1 MAIED
6 EDIAKVR
13 AAADIVQIVSG
24 YTTLKRVGRR
34 WQGLC
39 PFHTEKSPSFSVNGE
54 DGLYYCFGCQ
64 KSGDVIT
71 FVREKEQL
79 DFVGAVEWLANK
91 YGIALRYTERG
102 EDETRKRRA
111 KLVDAVRKA
120 VDWYHARLLESAD
133 AGEARRYLRT
143 RGFDG
148 ETVRRYKI
156 GWAPA
161 DEKRWDL
168 LCRELRLSDT
178 DLRASGLGAVNSRGR
193 QYDFFRGR
201 VLFPIFD
208 DRGDPVGFGGRILPG
223 HDGPKYKNTS
233 DDAAIYSKSRILYGL
248 NWAKEHIVQA
258 NEAIVC
264 EGYTDV
270 IGFARAGVPRA
281 VATCGTALTEDHI
294 KLLKRFS
301 SRIVLAFDAD
311 AAGQNAAARVYEW
324 EQKLD
329 VEFAVAD
336 LPDGVDPGEL
346 AQTDP
351 DRLAASITNAKPFLG
366 FRVARVLAAGN
377 LRTPEGRA
385 RTAQAAV
392 DVVREHP
399 SDLVRDQY
407 LMTIAD
413 RCHLDPDQVRA
424 AARANS
430 AGAGAGRPGGGGGG
444 GSREPARRDA
454 ARREPSWA
462 EPSWAEPSWAEPPPD
477 DDPRGAMLL
486 VDRPRRAR
494 PLTQNAED
502 EALKLLVHRRD
513 DIVDRLDRV
522 LFASTVRRRAFDT
535 LVETSDIR
543 EAIAAA
549 EPDLANLLSRL
560 AVEEPDGDPDQAV
573 VDLSRY
579 ATGRVL
585 DQLRREA
592 AGVREPEDLRSYAEV
607 IDWLRHRL
615 AELDDGEE
623 RTSAAALLVAWLAE
637 NGEGHADD

>member
-1 MAIED
+1 VAIED

-13 AAADIVQIVSG
+13 AAADIVQIVTG

-102 EDETRKRRA
+102 EDESRKRRA
-111 KLVDAVRKA
+111 KLIDAVRKA
-120 VDWYHARLLESAD
+120 VEWYHARLLESAD
-133 AGEARRYLRT
+133 AGEARRYLRA

-168 LCRELRLSDT
+168 LCRELRLSDD

-233 DDAAIYSKSRILYGL
+233 DDAVIYSKSRILYGL
-248 NWAKEHIVQA
+248 NWAKEHIVQS

-366 FRVARVLAAGN
+366 FRVERVLASGN

-424 AARANS
+424 AARAGG
-430 AGAGAGRPGGGGGG
+430 GAGAAATGGAG
-444 GSREPARRDA
+444 ARDT
-454 ARREPSWA
+454 ARREP
-462 EPSWAEPSWAEPPPD
+462 PRRD
-477 DDPRGAMLL
+477 DGDPRGAMLS

-494 PLTQNAED
+494 PLTENAED

-513 DIVDRLDRV
+513 EIVDRLERV
-522 LFASTVRRRAFDT
+522 LFASSVRRRAFDA
-535 LVETSDIR
+535 LVEMGDLR
-543 EAIAAA
+543 EAIATA
-549 EPDLANLLSRL
+549 EPDVANLLSRL
-560 AVEEPDGDPDQAV
+560 AVEEPDGDPDQAI

-592 AGVREPEDLRSYAEV
+592 AGVREPEDLRGYSEV

-615 AELDDGEE
+615 AELDDQEE

-637 NGEGHADD
+637 SGEGQADD

>member
-6 EDIAKVR
+6 DDIAKVR
-13 AAADIVQIVSG
+13 TAADIVQVVSG
-24 YTTLKRVGRR
+24 YTMLKRVGRR

-54 DGLYYCFGCQ
+54 EGLYHCFGCQ
-64 KSGDVIT
+64 KSGDIIT

-91 YGIALRYTERG
+91 YGVTLRYTERG

-111 KLVDAVRKA
+111 KLVDAVGRA
-120 VDWYHARLLESAD
+120 VEWYHARLLESAD
-133 AGEARRYLRT
+133 AGEARKYLRA

-161 DEKRWDL
+161 DDKRWDL
-168 LCRELRLSDT
+168 LCRFLKLSDD
-178 DLRASGLGAVNSRGR
+178 DLRASGLGAINSRGR

-201 VLFPIFD
+201 VLFPIYD
-208 DRGDPVGFGGRILPG
+208 DRGEPVGFGGRILPG
-223 HDGPKYKNTS
+223 SDGPKYKNTS
-233 DDAAIYSKSRILYGL
+233 DDAAIYAKSRVLYGL
-248 NWAKEHIVQA
+248 NWAKEHIVHA
-258 NEAIVC
+258 GEAIVC

-270 IGFARAGVPRA
+270 IGFATAGVPRA

-294 KLLKRFS
+294 RLLKRFS

-324 EQKLD
+324 EQKLN

-346 AQTDP
+346 AMVDP
-351 DRLAASITNAKPFLG
+351 ARLADAVTNAKPFLG
-366 FRVARVLAAGN
+366 FRVERVLAAGN

-385 RTAQAAV
+385 RTAQVAI

-413 RCHLDPDQVRA
+413 RCHLDPDHVRA
-424 AARANS
+424 AARRASPRSAPTRVAN
-430 AGAGAGRPGGGGGG
+430 
-444 GSREPARRDA
+444 EP
-454 ARREPSWA
+454 E
-462 EPSWAEPSWAEPPPD
+462 
-477 DDPRGAMLL
+477 PRGTL
-486 VDRPRRAR
+486 VRVDEAPRRR
-494 PLTQNAED
+494 PMTENAED
-502 EALKLLVHRRD
+502 EALRLLVHRRD
-513 DIVDRLDRV
+513 EIVDRLDPV
-522 LFASTVRRRAFDT
+522 LFASPERRDAFAALALAVD
-535 LVETSDIR
+535 VHG
-543 EAIAAA
+543 AIAGAPPHVAA
-549 EPDLANLLSRL
+549 LLTRL
-560 AVEEPDGDPDQAV
+560 AVDEPDGDPDQV
-573 VDLSRY
+573 MVDLSRY
-579 ATGRVL
+579 ATTRVL

-592 AGVREPEDLRSYAEV
+592 ASVREPEDLRQYSEV
-607 IDWLRHRL
+607 IDWLRHRV
-615 AELDDGEE
+615 AELDDTEG
-623 RTSAAALLVAWLAE
+623 RAPAAALLVAWLAE
-637 NGEGHADD
+637 NGLGPADE

>member
-6 EDIAKVR
+6 DDIAKVR
-13 AAADIVQIVSG
+13 AAADIVQVVNG

-39 PFHTEKSPSFSVNGE
+39 PFHSEKSPSFSVNGE

-64 KSGDVIT
+64 KSGDIIT

-91 YGIALRYTERG
+91 YSVTLHYTERG
-102 EDETRKRRA
+102 EDEVRKRRT
-111 KLVDAVRKA
+111 KLINAVRRS
-120 VDWYHARLLESAD
+120 VEWYHARLKESPD
-133 AGEARRYLRT
+133 AGEARRYLRA

-148 ETVRRYKI
+148 EAVRRYQI

-161 DEKRWDL
+161 DAKQWDL
-168 LCRELRLSDT
+168 LCRHLRLNDD
-178 DLRASGLGAVNSRGR
+178 DLRSSGLGAVNSRGR

-223 HDGPKYKNTS
+223 SDGPKYKNTS
-233 DDAAIYSKSRILYGL
+233 DEAAIYSKSRVLYGL
-248 NWAKEHIVQA
+248 NWAKEHIVHA
-258 NEAIVC
+258 GEAIVC

-270 IGFARAGVPRA
+270 IGFAAAGVPRA

-294 KLLKRFS
+294 RLLKRFS
-301 SRIVLAFDAD
+301 PRLVLAFDAD

-336 LPDGVDPGEL
+336 LPPGVDPGEL
-346 AQTDP
+346 AVTDP
-351 DRLAASITNAKPFLG
+351 ARLALAITNAKPYLG
-366 FRVARVLAAGN
+366 FRVERVLAAGN
-377 LRTPEGRA
+377 LQTPEGRA
-385 RTAQAAV
+385 RTAGIAV
-392 DVVREHP
+392 DAVREHP

-407 LMTIAD
+407 LMLIAD

-424 AARANS
+424 AAR
-430 AGAGAGRPGGGGGG
+430 G
-444 GSREPARRDA
+444 PARAAPTARAGDA
-454 ARREPSWA
+454 SSTRRPNEP
-462 EPSWAEPSWAEPPPD
+462 E
-477 DDPRGAMLL
+477 PRGALVR
-486 VDRPRRAR
+486 VDRPRVVR
-494 PLTQNAED
+494 PMTENAED
-502 EALKLLVHRRD
+502 EALRLLVHRRD
-513 DIVDRLDRV
+513 EIIDRLERV
-522 LFASTVRRRAFDT
+522 LFASEARRDAFDA
-535 LVETSDIR
+535 LVAASDLHT
-543 EAIAAA
+543 AIAAA
-549 EPDLANLLSRL
+549 PDAAALLTRL
-560 AVEEPDGDPDQAV
+560 AVDEPDGDPDQAL

-579 ATGRVL
+579 ATLRVL

-592 AGVREPEDLRSYAEV
+592 SSVREPEGLREYSEV
-607 IDWLRHRL
+607 IDWLRQHL
-615 AELDDGEE
+615 ALLDDNEQ
-623 RTSAAALLVAWLAE
+623 RTPAAALLVAWLAE

>member
-6 EDIAKVR
+6 DDIAKVR
-13 AAADIVQIVSG
+13 TAADIVQVVSG
-24 YTTLKRVGRR
+24 YTMLKRVGRR

-54 DGLYYCFGCQ
+54 EGLYHCFGCQ
-64 KSGDVIT
+64 KSGDIIT

-91 YGIALRYTERG
+91 YGVTLRYTERG

-111 KLVDAVRKA
+111 KLVDAVGRA
-120 VDWYHARLLESAD
+120 IEWYHARLLESAD
-133 AGEARRYLRT
+133 AGEARKYLRA

-161 DEKRWDL
+161 DDKRWDL
-168 LCRELRLSDT
+168 LCRFLKLSDD
-178 DLRASGLGAVNSRGR
+178 DLRASGLGAINSRGR

-201 VLFPIFD
+201 VLFPIYD
-208 DRGDPVGFGGRILPG
+208 DRGESVGFGGRILPG
-223 HDGPKYKNTS
+223 SDGPKYKNTS
-233 DDAAIYSKSRILYGL
+233 DDAAIYSKSRVLYGL
-248 NWAKEHIVQA
+248 NWAKEHIVHA
-258 NEAIVC
+258 GEAIVC

-270 IGFARAGVPRA
+270 IGFATAGVPRA

-294 KLLKRFS
+294 RLLKRFS

-324 EQKLD
+324 EQKLN

-346 AQTDP
+346 AVADP
-351 DRLAASITNAKPFLG
+351 ARLAAAVTNAKPFLG
-366 FRVARVLAAGN
+366 FRVERVLAAGN

-413 RCHLDPDQVRA
+413 RCHLDPDHVRA
-424 AARANS
+424 AARRASPRSVPTRVAN
-430 AGAGAGRPGGGGGG
+430 
-444 GSREPARRDA
+444 EP
-454 ARREPSWA
+454 EPRGTLVRVD
-462 EPSWAEPSWAEPPPD
+462 EPP
-477 DDPRGAMLL
+477 RR
-486 VDRPRRAR
+486 RPM
-494 PLTQNAED
+494 TENAED
-502 EALKLLVHRRD
+502 EALRLLVHRRD
-513 DIVDRLDRV
+513 EIVDRLDPV
-522 LFASTVRRRAFDT
+522 LFASPERRDAFAALALAAD
-535 LVETSDIR
+535 VHG
-543 EAIAAA
+543 AIAGAPPHVAA
-549 EPDLANLLSRL
+549 LLTRL
-560 AVEEPDGDPDQAV
+560 AVDEPDGDPDQAM

-579 ATGRVL
+579 ATTRVL
-585 DQLRREA
+585 DQLRRKA
-592 AGVREPEDLRSYAEV
+592 ASVREPEDLRQYSEV
-607 IDWLRHRL
+607 IDWLRHRV
-615 AELDDGEE
+615 AELDDTEA
-623 RTSAAALLVAWLAE
+623 RAPAAALLVAWLAE
-637 NGEGHADD
+637 NGLGPVDE